1 MPDRGILIIED
12 DTVSRML
19 IQRTLEGLS
28 GYTVTTAGT
37 VAEGLALFRR
47 ERPSIVVT
55 DWVLPDTTG
64 REICRTIRREASSSY
79 VYVIVL
85 TANAAGDASLQA
97 LHAGADDFIAKP
109 FRPAELKARVL
120 TAERILELESALH
133 ARVQNLESTLS
144 LLKSSKDDLAEAER
158 LDVLSAVSVTLS
170 HRLNNSLT
178 GILGLGGMLLS
189 EDALPPTVAE
199 VISHIVSEA
208 GKIADTISRL
218 ANVRKFKT
226 KPYAGD
232 STVMVD
238 LDDSGSVAQLD
249 EAEPTA

>member
-1 MPDRGILIIED
+1 MPGRGILIIED
-12 DTVSRML
+12 DAVSRML

-28 GYTVTTAGT
+28 GYAIMTAGT
-37 VAEGLALFRR
+37 VAKGLAVIRR

-55 DWVLPDTTG
+55 DWMLPDATG
-64 REICRTIRREASSSY
+64 REICRTIRRETSASY

-97 LHAGADDFIAKP
+97 LHAGADDFVAKP

-133 ARVQNLESTLS
+133 ARVQGLESTLN
-144 LLKSSKDDLAEAER
+144 LLQSSKEHLAEAER
-158 LDVLSAVSVTLS
+158 LDVLSAVGVTLN
-170 HRLNNSLT
+170 HKLNNSLT

-189 EDALPPTVAE
+189 EVGLPPTVAE

-208 GKIADTISRL
+208 RKIADTIGRL
-218 ANVRKFKT
+218 RTVKEFKT
-226 KPYAGD
+226 KPYAGE

-238 LDDSGSVAQLD
+238 LGDSGSLPSVGNAS
-249 EAEPTA
+249 P